1 MTTPDVTP
9 RRRSDGSAQT
19 APLRDEAGQV
29 PASKQ
34 APSKA
39 AEPVSRFETSVLFE
53 LLSDRTRRRLLTLL
67 LDEREICVCRL
78 AEAVDLAQP
87 KISRHLSVLRESGV
101 LVSRRQGTLILYR
114 FNPALAGWA
123 VRVISMM
130 SEGARLEPYHDEDR
144 MRLAQAKLRGVR
156 PGAR

>member
-1 MTTPDVTP
+1 MTTTSIPS
-9 RRRSDGSAQT
+9 RQGSDRPAQT
-19 APLRDEAGQV
+19 PPLRKRARRNS
-29 PASKQ
+29 ASKH
-34 APSKA
+34 APSDPPESA
-39 AEPVSRFETSVLFE
+39 NRVETNVLFE
-53 LLSDRTRRRLLTLL
+53 LLSDRTRRRVLALL

-87 KISRHLSVLRESGV
+87 KISRHLAVLRESGV

-130 SEGARLEPYHDEDR
+130 SEGARLEPYHDADR
-144 MRLAQAKLRGVR
+144 ARLAHAKLQGKAGV
-156 PGAR
+156 P

>member
-1 MTTPDVTP
+1 M
-9 RRRSDGSAQT
+9 
-19 APLRDEAGQV
+19 
-29 PASKQ
+29 
-34 APSKA
+34 
-39 AEPVSRFETSVLFE
+39 LFE